1 MVQKYLLNLE
11 KCALEFCI
19 NSNMAITITDK
30 ALQTFTDHS
39 QDPVN
44 KYILLYSRK
53 LVFEDSVTVNG
64 TRTGTV
70 IPILDFDA
78 MNVGKK
84 DIVYNIEGDDTS
96 GVKELIVLPASDP
109 IDESEI
115 FADET
120 RTPNKNFFYY
130 NSDTRIGRSVS
141 NTGQSSSSDNQQ
153 QIGSLDLYLTWSND
167 DNPFIGNSTIDFD
180 EVLNH
185 YTIDIT
191 P

>member
-1 MVQKYLLNLE
+1 
-11 KCALEFCI
+11 
-19 NSNMAITITDK
+19 MAITITDR
-30 ALQTFTDHS
+30 ALQEFTDNF

-44 KYILLYSRK
+44 NYILIYSRK
-53 LVFEDSVTVNG
+53 LVFQDSVTVSG
-64 TRTGTV
+64 SLTGTV
-70 IPILDFDA
+70 IPLLAFDA

-84 DIVYNIEGDDTS
+84 EIVYNIEGDDTS
-96 GVKELIVLPASDP
+96 GVKELTVLPASDP

-115 FADET
+115 FVDET
-120 RTPNKNFFYY
+120 RTPNKNFFYF

-141 NTGQSSSSDNQQ
+141 QIAQTSSSDNQQ